1 MLSIKMDDL
10 FVSPPHN
17 FIIQHFTPSL
27 PFPCNSHIKVL
38 LWEKIGRILIF
49 HVWQLA
55 AAPNIQFLNINRS
68 CFVRFQEWVFCQ
80 SNFADVSA
88 RHIFFIQVTHKMRMG
103 LTCLFIFSVLMVLTF
118 WDLYPL
124 KLEKQKRFSFQRNL
138 TAYPLLQ
145 L

>member
-17 FIIQHFTPSL
+17 FIIQHFAPSAAIL
-27 PFPCNSHIKVL
+27 IFIKVL
-38 LWEKIGRILIF
+38 LWEKIWKILIF

-55 AAPNIQFLNINRS
+55 ANIQFLNINRS

-88 RHIFFIQVTHKMRMG
+88 RHIF
-103 LTCLFIFSVLMVLTF
+103 LF
-118 WDLYPL
+118 
-124 KLEKQKRFSFQRNL
+124 
-138 TAYPLLQ
+138 
-145 L
+145 